1 MANQTSN
8 LSPQTL
14 LIITLISLLT
24 INRFFHETGAQE
36 TGKALIESTCKK
48 TQCPEEYSFPQIPSL
63 ANPSLNSDF
72 SIVRSPFVDLKS
84 PSCSLSTGEQNPS
97 NLSSIQTDET
107 LNIVSK
113 LAMNETDYLTWG
125 FLVFC
130 RDSYNASVPQ
140 IQAGLQA
147 FDKLEFEKSYRSVEA
162 VNKAVVECDKQGLKM
177 ISQVNSGLF
186 RLTKDAMIILDLLF

>member
-1 MANQTSN
+1 M
-8 LSPQTL
+8 
-14 LIITLISLLT
+14 TLISLLT
-24 INRFFHETGAQE
+24 INRSFHGTGAQE

-48 TQCPEEYSFPQIPSL
+48 TQYPEECISALESDPSSFN
-63 ANPSLNSDF
+63 ANLTGLTR
-72 SIVRSPFVDLKS
+72 IAVQKS
-84 PSCSLSTGEQNPS
+84 ESKL
-97 NLSSIQTDET
+97 IET
-107 LNIVSK
+107 LNIVNK
-113 LAMNETDYLTWG
+113 FVLNETDYLTWG

-186 RLTKDAMIILDLLF
+186 RLTKDATSILDLLF